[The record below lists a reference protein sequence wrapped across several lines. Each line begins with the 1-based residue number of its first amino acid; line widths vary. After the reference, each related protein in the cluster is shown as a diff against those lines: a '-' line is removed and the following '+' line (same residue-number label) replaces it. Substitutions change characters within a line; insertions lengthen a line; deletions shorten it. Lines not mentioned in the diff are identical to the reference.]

1 MTVFMESCSWKPA
14 LFVFLLDLWCPVPHT
29 NGMVVSRRVGV
40 LPNLGCV
47 ESNAYTAECAHPC
60 SLVVWCKQNPR
71 GGFRMQDGGTRRPS
85 GASPDGEQGAQKS
98 RVDVCRAKERKE
110 KGLCKYNGWEG
121 LRHEGKPESR
131 LAYEM
136 PSLTCTPYTV

>member
-1 MTVFMESCSWKPA
+1 
-14 LFVFLLDLWCPVPHT
+14 
-29 NGMVVSRRVGV
+29 
-40 LPNLGCV
+40 
-47 ESNAYTAECAHPC
+47 
-60 SLVVWCKQNPR
+60 
-71 GGFRMQDGGTRRPS
+71 MQDGGTRRPS

-136 PSLTCTPYTV
+136 PSLTCTPYTEVKASGVNIALFRGLEWGACRTYLPHAQRAIHHNFIF